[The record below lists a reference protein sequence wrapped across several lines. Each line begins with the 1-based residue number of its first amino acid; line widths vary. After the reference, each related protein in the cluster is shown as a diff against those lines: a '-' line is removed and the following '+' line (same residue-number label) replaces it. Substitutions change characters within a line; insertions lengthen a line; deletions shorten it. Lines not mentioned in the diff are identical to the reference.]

1 MRLLIRAF
9 PARFRRRYGD
19 ELLDLVQAS
28 GSPVRDAVNVLL
40 SGLRMR
46 LGTTSFGMATVS
58 AMALGSVVLGG
69 CVLLGSAAIGGAGGL
84 LANRFRLAFAA

>member
-1 MRLLIRAF
+1 VRFLLRAY

-28 GSPVRDAVNVLL
+28 GSPVRDGVNVLL

-58 AMALGSVVLGG
+58 AMGLGSVVLGG
-69 CVLLGSAAIGGAGGL
+69 CVLLGSAAIAAAGGFI
-84 LANRFRLAFAA
+84 ANRFRLAIA